1 MRRFWPLLP
10 LMLLFIASYLLM
22 PSSAEQTTSKPK
34 DYQRIVSLAPNIT
47 ETLYA
52 IGAGDRLVAVTDY
65 CEYPPAALALPKV
78 GGYLNTSVESI
89 VRYQPDL
96 VVLLTEQADLAST
109 LNRLGI
115 ETHIVDNHSL
125 AAIQDAI
132 ISLGK
137 LTDQMQTAQQVIEQ
151 IAQKINTTAQDIST
165 FPPTQHDIYNELLTM
180 AGGTNVYTDKLIRVP
195 VVSAEGILQMNPDV
209 IIDIFP
215 EADDHHTDMTQLKQ
229 QWQQLEH
236 VSAIKND
243 QLYFIEKDY
252 ATVPGPR
259 IFDLLP
265 DFTKALH
272 PELVDD

>member
-1 MRRFWPLLP
+1 
-10 LMLLFIASYLLM
+10 
-22 PSSAEQTTSKPK
+22 
-34 DYQRIVSLAPNIT
+34 
-47 ETLYA
+47 
-52 IGAGDRLVAVTDY
+52 
-65 CEYPPAALALPKV
+65 
-78 GGYLNTSVESI
+78 
-89 VRYQPDL
+89 
-96 VVLLTEQADLAST
+96 
-109 LNRLGI
+109 
-115 ETHIVDNHSL
+115 
-125 AAIQDAI
+125 
-132 ISLGK
+132 
-137 LTDQMQTAQQVIEQ
+137 MQTAQQVIEQ

-165 FPPTQHDIYNELLTM
+165 FPPTRTMVVLSHYVTDGQFEQVYLSGKHDIYNELLSM